1 MRHARPLTFLAIL
14 LLLPIFLYAQAH
26 RANRPIGGTIM
37 GTIFGPDSLPVTDAH
52 VLIKKGLPADVSDN
66 RGHFQLSPLPAGVY
80 SLEITHVSY
89 RKKIVKNIRL
99 RADAITQLDTIYL
112 QAHIYPQDEVMITA
126 SRHEQPAH
134 LIAQTVNLIDPLEI
148 FTRNSATTAEALR
161 EEKGVFIQKTNH
173 GGGSAI
179 IRGLSSNH
187 ILILVDGIRLNN
199 ATYRLGNHQY
209 LTTIDANALKAIEIV
224 HGPGSMLYG
233 SDALGGVI
241 NLIGRPAVFST
252 GGKQRVGYRIFGR
265 FSSADQSLTTHADW
279 QFSNSSLAWNGGA
292 SYHRFGDLRNGA
304 SLSNPILSRPDGNTR
319 QSPSAYRGYDFNNAL
334 SFKLNPSQ
342 KFKLVWQRSRQFEV
356 PRYDK
361 YVYNDYHTWLYEP
374 QLRDLFYIRSQTDF
388 SSNPFRSLQ
397 ITLSLN
403 RQQEGRIKQRKISDP
418 KTSENDDILTL
429 GLQAHTTARIRS
441 HMLTA
446 GFEVY
451 HDDVHST
458 ARRFDGLETLQ
469 LPRGRFPDNSTY
481 LSNGVFIQ
489 DEFPLNTRTFFTGG
503 LRYAWF
509 QARFTDPT
517 AQIGQVSENF
527 AALTASIALLY
538 EARPGLQ
545 LSVVLANGFR
555 APNLSDLAKLGESKG
570 NTYEVPN
577 PNLQPER
584 INSFELGAHW
594 KKNQLE
600 LRSAVYFSLLD
611 NLLTRENVLYQ
622 GQSTITIDGQTY
634 KIKSRSNGGAG
645 FITGSEA
652 GFRYSFS
659 RALFLDGNLA
669 YTYGQNKSH
678 NEPFDG
684 IPPFF
689 GKLELGWQ
697 RANSEL
703 QFYSRFASSQ
713 PRLSTDALD
722 DPRIPVGGTP
732 GWFTLNIRGRYQFS
746 GNISISIA
754 IENLL
759 DRLYREH
766 GSGINAP
773 GRNFILGLEISG

>member
-1 MRHARPLTFLAIL
+1 MRPPQQLMFHLIC
-14 LLLPIFLYAQAH
+14 LLLPLLLFGQAH
-26 RANRPIGGTIM
+26 RAYRPIGGTIM
-37 GTIFGPDSLPVTDAH
+37 GTVFGPDSLPVTDAH

-66 RGHFQLSPLPAGVY
+66 LGHFQLSPLPAGVY

-89 RKKIVKNIRL
+89 QKKTVKNIRL

-112 QAHIYPQDEVMITA
+112 QAHIYPQAEVMVTA

-134 LIAQTVNLIDPLEI
+134 LIAQTVNLVDPLEI

-209 LTTIDANALKAIEIV
+209 LTTVDANALKAIEII

-241 NLIGRPAVFST
+241 NLIGRRAVFT
-252 GGKQRVGYRIFGR
+252 KNGKRVRYRSFGR
-265 FSSADQSLTTHADW
+265 FSAADQSLTTHADW
-279 QFSNSSLAWNGGA
+279 QISNSSLAWNGGA

-304 SLSNPILSRPDGNTR
+304 SLANLLLSRPDGNTR
-319 QSPSAYRGYDFNNAL
+319 QSPSAYRGYDFNNVF
-334 SFKLNPSQ
+334 SFKLNPGQ
-342 KFKLVWQRSRQFEV
+342 KFKLLWQRSRQFDV

-361 YVYNDYHTWLYEP
+361 YLYNDYHTWLYEP

-388 SSNPFRSLQ
+388 NGSPFQSLQ

-403 RQQEGRIKQRKISDP
+403 RQQEGRIKQRKLSDP
-418 KTSENDDILTL
+418 KTSENDDIRTL
-429 GLQAHTTARIRS
+429 GLQAHTIARIRS
-441 HMLTA
+441 HIFTA

-469 LPRGRFPDNSTY
+469 LPRGRFPDKSTY
-481 LSNGVFIQ
+481 LSSGVFIQ
-489 DEFPLNTRTFFTGG
+489 DEFPLNTRTFLTSG

-509 QARFTDPT
+509 QTRFTDPT
-517 AQIGQVSENF
+517 PQIGQVSENF
-527 AALTASIALLY
+527 AALTASVALLY
-538 EARPGLQ
+538 EAQPGLQ
-545 LSVVLANGFR
+545 LSMVLANGFR

-570 NTYEVPN
+570 NTYEVPS
-577 PNLQPER
+577 PNLHPER

-594 KKNQLE
+594 KKNQIE
-600 LRSAVYFSLLD
+600 IRGAAYFSLLD

-622 GQSTITIDGQTY
+622 GQSTIIIDGQIY

-659 RALFLDGNLA
+659 RDLFLDGNLA
-669 YTYGQNKSH
+669 YTYGQNKSR

-697 RANSEL
+697 RSNSEL
-703 QFYSRFASSQ
+703 QFYSRFASLQ
-713 PRLSTDALD
+713 PRLSTDAMD

-732 GWFTLNIRGRYQFS
+732 GWFTLNIRGRYIFS
-746 GNISISIA
+746 ENIQINMA

-773 GRNFILGLEISG
+773 GRNFILGLQISG